1 MKLDNK
7 DSSFH
12 FKQQG
17 QHPGVVII
25 AGFITFMFVAF
36 SPQFSFHMLCHPLS
50 KQNIYTFSVN
60 LIVREPLPHHILLL
74 SAREHFN

>member
-7 DSSFH
+7 DSSLH

-36 SPQFSFHMLCHPLS
+36 FPAIFFPHALS
-50 KQNIYTFSVN
+50 SV
-60 LIVREPLPHHILLL
+60 VKAEHILL
-74 SAREHFN
+74 A